1 MNSEEMKKTILIADD
16 DVDLLAQME
25 LTLKNAGYHV
35 IAVEGQDDAERILQT
50 TKPDM
55 VITDLMMEA
64 IDGGFSLSY
73 YIKKKYPKCPV
84 IIVTGVTQETG
95 MKFSTNSAEDR
106 SFIKADLILN
116 KPVKHEVLLA
126 EVKRYLTEEL

>member
-1 MNSEEMKKTILIADD
+1 MNSSENKKTILIADD
-16 DVDLLAQME
+16 DIDLLAQTE
-25 LTLKNAGYHV
+25 LLLKNAGYNV

-50 TKPDM
+50 VKPDM

-64 IDGGFSLSY
+64 IDGGFSLAH

-84 IIVTGVTQETG
+84 IIATGVTQETG
-95 MKFSTNSAEDR
+95 MKFSVNTEEER
-106 SFIKADLILN
+106 SFIKADKILN

-126 EVKRYLTEEL
+126 EVERFLTEEI